1 MIYDQLS
8 ELSNYKGLHPNL
20 DKAID
25 ALEATDVTYLQ
36 LGKHAIDGDN
46 AFFML
51 QENTLDKDIGPEFE
65 VHRDYLDLHF
75 LLEGKEITKYGF
87 GDREVCK
94 AYDAAIDF
102 GQETCEREMDV
113 VIDADHFVIYFPG
126 EAHRPNVYADAGDT
140 VKKCVVKVLID

>member
-8 ELSNYKGLHPNL
+8 ELSTYRGLHPNL
-20 DKAID
+20 DGAID
-25 ALEATDVTYLQ
+25 ALAELDLVALE
-36 LGKHAIDGDN
+36 LGKHDIDGEK

-51 QENTLDKDIGPEFE
+51 QQNTLDKEIGPDFE

-87 GDREVCK
+87 GNHEVSK
-94 AYDAAIDF
+94 AYDASIDF

-113 VIDADHFVIYFPG
+113 VIDPDHFVIYFPG
-126 EAHRPNVYADAGDT
+126 EAHRPNVYANAGEI